1 LKSLDADAFNLFNN
15 ITIIGA
21 GYVGFSLAVL
31 LSQEKEVT
39 LFDIDA
45 SKLQVIDDHK
55 SPIRDQRIEEFLQQK
70 KLHLKTSYDLAE
82 AIIGRDLI
90 ILALPTDFNES
101 SKFFDTSQID
111 LVISKIVKKD
121 ISTPILIKS
130 TLPQGFTKKLQA
142 HYPNVPI
149 IFSPEFLR
157 EGSALEDNLNPHR
170 IIVGNTELLGIKIAE
185 LFASFA
191 LNAPKILLMDSDE
204 AEAVKLFSNAYLATR
219 ISFFNELDTFAIANN
234 LNAQSIIDGVASD
247 PRIGSHY
254 CNPSFGYGGYCLP
267 KDTKQLELDFGD
279 LPQEIFSSVI
289 KSNASRKQYIASYV
303 ASLGKKVIGIYLLAM
318 KKNSDNFKDSS
329 IIGVLQALKELDK
342 NIIIL
347 IYEPLVHVSSIFDC
361 EVVASLEIFKQ
372 KSEIILTNRLDGI
385 LDDVKDKV
393 FTRDIHGNN

>member
-1 LKSLDADAFNLFNN
+1 MFDK

-39 LFDIDA
+39 LFDIDT
-45 SKLQVIDDHK
+45 SKLRMIDNNK
-55 SPIRDQRIEEFLQQK
+55 SPIRDQRIEEFLVQK
-70 KLHLKTSYDLAE
+70 ELHLKTSDDLAE
-82 AIIGRDLI
+82 AIVGRDLI
-90 ILALPTDFNES
+90 VLALPTNFNES
-101 SKFFDTSQID
+101 SQFFDTSQID
-111 LVISKIVKKD
+111 LVIPKIIKKNTN
-121 ISTPILIKS
+121 TPILIKS
-130 TLPQGFTKKLQA
+130 TVPQGYTKRLQA
-142 HYPNVPI
+142 QYPNVPI

-170 IIVGNTELLGIKIAE
+170 IIVGNTESLGLNIAE

-191 LNAPKILLMDSDE
+191 LNEPEILLMDSDE

-219 ISFFNELDTFAIANN
+219 ICFFNELDTFALANN
-234 LNAQSIIDGVASD
+234 LDSQSILDGVTSD

-267 KDTKQLELDFGD
+267 KDTKQLESHFGD

-289 KSNASRKQYIASYV
+289 KSNTSRKKYVASYIAS
-303 ASLGKKVIGIYLLAM
+303 LDKKVIGVYLLAM

-342 NIIIL
+342 NITIL

-361 EVVASLEIFKQ
+361 EVVTSLERFKQ
-372 KSEIILTNRLDGI
+372 QSEIILTNRSDDVLG
-385 LDDVKDKV
+385 DVKDKV
-393 FTRDIHGNN
+393 FTRDIYGNN

>member
-1 LKSLDADAFNLFNN
+1 MFDK

-45 SKLQVIDDHK
+45 SKLRMIDANK
-55 SPIRDQRIEEFLQQK
+55 SPIRDQRIEEFLAQK
-70 KLHLKTSYDLAE
+70 ELHLKTSDDLAE
-82 AIIGRDLI
+82 AIVGRDLI
-90 ILALPTDFNES
+90 VLALPTNFNES

-111 LVISKIVKKD
+111 LVISKIIQKNT
-121 ISTPILIKS
+121 STPILIKS
-130 TLPQGFTKKLQA
+130 TVPQGYTKRLQA

-157 EGSALEDNLNPHR
+157 EGSALEDNLHPHR
-170 IIVGNTELLGIKIAE
+170 IIVGNTESLGLNIAE

-191 LNAPKILLMDSDE
+191 LNEPEILLMDSDE

-219 ISFFNELDTFAIANN
+219 ICFFNELDTFALAHN
-234 LNAQSIIDGVASD
+234 LDSQSILDGVTSD

-267 KDTKQLELDFGD
+267 KDTKQLESHFGD

-289 KSNASRKQYIASYV
+289 KSNISRIKYIASYI
-303 ASLGKKVIGIYLLAM
+303 ASLDKKVIGVYLLAM

-329 IIGVLQALKELDK
+329 IIGVLQALKELDQ
-342 NIIIL
+342 NITIL

-361 EVVASLEIFKQ
+361 EVVTSLERFKQ
-372 KSEIILTNRLDGI
+372 QSEIILTNRSDDVLDE
-385 LDDVKDKV
+385 VKDKV
-393 FTRDIHGNN
+393 FTRDIYGTN

>member
-1 LKSLDADAFNLFNN
+1 MFDK

-31 LSQEKEVT
+31 FSQEKEVT
-39 LFDIDA
+39 LFDIDT
-45 SKLQVIDDHK
+45 SKLRMIDANK
-55 SPIRDQRIEEFLQQK
+55 SPIRDQRIEEFLVQK
-70 KLHLKTSYDLAE
+70 ELHLKTSDDLVE
-82 AIIGRDLI
+82 AIVGRDLI
-90 ILALPTDFNES
+90 VLALPTNFNES
-101 SKFFDTSQID
+101 SQFFDTSQID
-111 LVISKIVKKD
+111 LVISKIIQKNT
-121 ISTPILIKS
+121 STPILIKS
-130 TLPQGFTKKLQA
+130 TVPQGYTKRLQA

-157 EGSALEDNLNPHR
+157 EGSALEDNLHPHR
-170 IIVGNTELLGIKIAE
+170 IIVGNTESLGLNIAE

-191 LNAPKILLMDSDE
+191 LNEPEIFLMDSDE

-219 ISFFNELDTFAIANN
+219 ICFFNELDTFALAHN
-234 LNAQSIIDGVASD
+234 LDSQSILDGVTSD

-267 KDTKQLELDFGD
+267 KDTKQLESHFGD

-289 KSNASRKQYIASYV
+289 KSNTSRKKYIARYIAS
-303 ASLGKKVIGIYLLAM
+303 LDKKVIGVYLLAM

-342 NIIIL
+342 NITIL

-361 EVVASLEIFKQ
+361 EVVTSLERFKQ
-372 KSEIILTNRLDGI
+372 QSEIILTNRLDDV
-385 LDDVKDKV
+385 LDEVKDKV
-393 FTRDIHGNN
+393 FTRDIYGTN

>member
-1 LKSLDADAFNLFNN
+1 MFDK

-31 LSQEKEVT
+31 FSQEKEVT

-45 SKLQVIDDHK
+45 SKLRIIDANK
-55 SPIRDQRIEEFLQQK
+55 SPIRDQRIEEFLAQK
-70 KLHLKTSYDLAE
+70 ELHLKTSDDLAE
-82 AIIGRDLI
+82 AIVGRDLI
-90 ILALPTDFNES
+90 VLALPTNFNES
-101 SKFFDTSQID
+101 SQFFDTSQID
-111 LVISKIVKKD
+111 FVISKIIQKNT
-121 ISTPILIKS
+121 STPILIKS
-130 TLPQGFTKKLQA
+130 TVPQGYTKRLQA

-170 IIVGNTELLGIKIAE
+170 IIVGNTESLGLNIAE
-185 LFASFA
+185 LFALFA
-191 LNAPKILLMDSDE
+191 LNEPEILLMDSDE

-219 ISFFNELDTFAIANN
+219 ICFFNELDTFALANN
-234 LNAQSIIDGVASD
+234 LDSQSILDGVTSD

-267 KDTKQLELDFGD
+267 KDTKQLESHFGD

-289 KSNASRKQYIASYV
+289 KSNTSRKKYIARYIAS
-303 ASLGKKVIGIYLLAM
+303 LDKKVIGVYLLAM

-342 NIIIL
+342 NITIL
-347 IYEPLVHVSSIFDC
+347 IYEPLVHMSSIFDC
-361 EVVASLEIFKQ
+361 EVVTSLERFKQ
-372 KSEIILTNRLDGI
+372 QSEIILTNRLDDV
-385 LDDVKDKV
+385 LDEVKDKV
-393 FTRDIHGNN
+393 FTRDIYGTN

>member
-1 LKSLDADAFNLFNN
+1 MFDK

-45 SKLQVIDDHK
+45 SKLRMIDANK
-55 SPIRDQRIEEFLQQK
+55 SPIRDQRIEEFLVQK
-70 KLHLKTSYDLAE
+70 ELHLKTSDDLAE
-82 AIIGRDLI
+82 AIVGRDLI
-90 ILALPTDFNES
+90 VLALPTNFNES
-101 SKFFDTSQID
+101 SQFFDTSQID
-111 LVISKIVKKD
+111 LVISKIIQKNT
-121 ISTPILIKS
+121 STPILIKS
-130 TLPQGFTKKLQA
+130 TVPQGYTKRLQA

-157 EGSALEDNLNPHR
+157 EGSAPEDNLHPHR
-170 IIVGNTELLGIKIAE
+170 IIVGNTESLGLNIAE

-191 LNAPKILLMDSDE
+191 LNEPEIFLMDSDE

-219 ISFFNELDTFAIANN
+219 ICFFNELDTFALAHN
-234 LNAQSIIDGVASD
+234 LDSQSILDGVTSD

-267 KDTKQLELDFGD
+267 KDTKQLESHFGD

-289 KSNASRKQYIASYV
+289 KSNISRIKYIASYI
-303 ASLGKKVIGIYLLAM
+303 ASLDKKVIGVYLLAM

-329 IIGVLQALKELDK
+329 IIGVLQALKELDQ
-342 NIIIL
+342 NITIL
-347 IYEPLVHVSSIFDC
+347 IYEPLVHVSAIFDC
-361 EVVASLEIFKQ
+361 EVVTSLERFKQ
-372 KSEIILTNRLDGI
+372 QSEIILTNRLDDV
-385 LDDVKDKV
+385 LDEVKDKV
-393 FTRDIHGNN
+393 FTRDIYGTN